1 MCKKSCKL
9 LHFLRDLLYDENLF
23 YLPGCIHDAGGWLLG
38 GGGGGAD
45 SKEGGGTPMQKRNT
59 QHYKML
65 FHRKEWISEIFFYS
79 LNHYCRIFLD

>member
-1 MCKKSCKL
+1 M
-9 LHFLRDLLYDENLF
+9 YDENLF

-59 QHYKML
+59 QHYML

-79 LNHYCRIFLD
+79 LNHY

>member
-1 MCKKSCKL
+1 M
-9 LHFLRDLLYDENLF
+9 YDENLF

-59 QHYKML
+59 QHYKICYFIGKYGFLKFFL
-65 FHRKEWISEIFFYS
+65 FIKS
-79 LNHYCRIFLD
+79 LLQDFP